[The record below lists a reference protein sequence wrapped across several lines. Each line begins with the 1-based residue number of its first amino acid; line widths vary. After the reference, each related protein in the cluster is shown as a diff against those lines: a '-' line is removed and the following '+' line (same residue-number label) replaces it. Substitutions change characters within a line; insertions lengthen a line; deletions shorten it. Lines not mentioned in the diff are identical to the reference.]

1 MQEFQKGRN
10 DIDMKKR
17 ICVVTGSRAEYGLL
31 EPLLK
36 LLKSDSNFILQVVA
50 TGMHLSPIFGST
62 YKEIEAAGFTLRAKV
77 NILSRS
83 DSSVGVAKSIGT
95 GVARFADVFER
106 LCPDMVVLLGDR
118 FEIFSA
124 AVAAYICNIPISHL
138 YGGESTEGA
147 FDEALRHSITK
158 MSFLHFVSH
167 EAYRRKI
174 IQLGE
179 DPRRVFVTGAL
190 GVENIKS
197 IRPWDKK
204 RLEDDLGIVLD
215 RQFVLVTFHPVTLET
230 QTAGIQMKQLL
241 AALDAF
247 RNIKKIFTMPN
258 ADTGGT
264 EISRMISAYV
274 KKRKDEAF
282 AFTSLGTVR
291 YLSLVSRAK
300 AVIGN
305 SSSGI
310 IEVPSFKIPT
320 VNIGDRQKGRLR
332 AKSVID
338 CPAEKT
344 AIITAIRKVFSPS
357 FQARCKKITN
367 PYDRGYA
374 AQKILRVISA
384 VNWDKLDLK
393 KSFFDVR
400 GINV

>member
-1 MQEFQKGRN
+1 M
-10 DIDMKKR
+10 
-17 ICVVTGSRAEYGLL
+17 
-31 EPLLK
+31 
-36 LLKSDSNFILQVVA
+36 
-50 TGMHLSPIFGST
+50 
-62 YKEIEAAGFTLRAKV
+62 
-77 NILSRS
+77 
-83 DSSVGVAKSIGT
+83 GVAKAIGT

-106 LCPDMVVLLGDR
+106 LRPDMVVLLGDR

-124 AVAAYICNIPISHL
+124 AVAAYICNIPIAHL

-167 EAYRRKI
+167 EVYRKKI

-197 IRPWDKK
+197 TRLWDKK
-204 RLEDDLGIVLD
+204 RLEDDLGIALD
-215 RQFVLVTFHPVTLET
+215 KQFVLVTFHPVTLEP
-230 QTAGIQMKQLL
+230 QSAGLQMKQLL

-247 RNIKKIFTMPN
+247 RNINKIFTMPN

-274 KKRKDEAF
+274 KKRKGEAF

-310 IEVPSFKIPT
+310 IEIPSFKIPT
-320 VNIGDRQKGRLR
+320 VNIGDRQKGRLS

-338 CPAEKT
+338 CPAEKP
-344 AIITAIRKVFSPS
+344 AIIAAMRKAFSPS
-357 FQARCKKITN
+357 FQAVCKKVVN

-374 AQKILRVISA
+374 AKKILRIISA
-384 VNWDKLDLK
+384 VNWGKLDLK

-400 GINV
+400 DI